1 MEAGNQ
7 EQLIIKDLVE
17 SYSLSIGQVR
27 NYGVVCAVSTLENIY
42 ERFGYHV
49 LDRTL
54 RLCVGTSEGDM
65 NSLSA
70 NMLNGIPRLIYT
82 FGDSLKDE
90 TFKEKVGEMSVKLL
104 SRPAKE
110 RRPGSMGYAE
120 AMLLAYNRT
129 CKSPLKW
136 TRLYEKNVGNNEALD
151 IEMAEDENDD
161 STVEECQE

>member
-1 MEAGNQ
+1 MANVEAGNQ

-54 RLCVGTSEGDM
+54 RLCVGTWEGDM

-70 NMLNGIPRLIYT
+70 NMLNGIEPVT
-82 FGDSLKDE
+82 
-90 TFKEKVGEMSVKLL
+90 
-104 SRPAKE
+104 SRAFAAYGRVVSGFEEECAALVQAVTEHTPLPE
-110 RRPGSMGYAE
+110 R
-120 AMLLAYNRT
+120 LAYIGLT
-129 CKSPLKW
+129 
-136 TRLYEKNVGNNEALD
+136 G
-151 IEMAEDENDD
+151 ENTDV
-161 STVEECQE
+161 SVQL